1 MANFEEAI
9 AFTLRP
15 DIEGGYANNPRDHGA
30 ETFKGISRRWFPNW
44 AGWARV
50 DELKAAGA
58 SVATINHD
66 TELNSHVPEFYR
78 ANFWNSLYDRINSQ
92 AIANKLFDLG
102 VNMSTATAIKLL
114 QTACIDCAMPVAA
127 DGKFGS
133 VTLNAVNS
141 LDPVLLLTAFKK
153 RALGHY
159 QHIVA
164 MDATQSVF
172 IDGWAKRAMA

>member
-9 AFTLRP
+9 KIVLAH
-15 DIEGGYANNPRDHGA
+15 EGGYVKAKNDHGGA
-30 ETFKGISRRWFPNW
+30 TNFGISQRSYPEVDIENLTREEAEQLYRR
-44 AGWARV
+44 
-50 DELKAAGA
+50 D
-58 SVATINHD
+58 
-66 TELNSHVPEFYR
+66 
-78 ANFWNSLYDRINSQ
+78 FWKPIYDRINSQ

-102 VNMSTATAIKLL
+102 VNMGTQTAIKLL

-172 IDGWAKRAMA
+172 IDDWAKRAMA